1 MTYFS
6 KLPSQL
12 LWVLSLLVA
21 LVSWRFLVFGVDPS
35 MPGAVHHLNGMDV
48 ALYAHIFFAPMALAM
63 VPFQLSQNLRQTRL
77 GLHRWMGRAYGVAIL
92 ISGLGGLIIAPYAAT
107 GTVAAVGFFLL
118 SVAWLITTGLA
129 IWHAMNR
136 RISDHRRWIIRS
148 AALTFAA
155 VTLRLQ
161 LPLGEVFWG
170 FETAYPF
177 IAWLC
182 WVPNLVFAEWYL
194 RRQGW

>member
-1 MTYFS
+1 MTYIS

-12 LWVLSLLVA
+12 LWALSLLVA

-35 MPGAVHHLNGMDV
+35 MPGVVHHLDGRLL
-48 ALYAHIFFAPMALAM
+48 ALWAHIFFAPIALAV

-77 GLHRWMGRAYGVAIL
+77 KLHRWMGRAYGVAIL
-92 ISGLGGLIIAPYAAT
+92 ISGVAGLIIAPYAAT

-129 IWHAMNR
+129 IWHAMNH

-170 FETAYPF
+170 FETAYPY

-182 WVPNLVFAEWYL
+182 WLPNLVFAEWYL